1 MVDGVAPHP
10 PIGSHPFPLTFGI
23 LYTRLS
29 VEGNCHPLA
38 TPFRWYC
45 SEWEDP
51 MRVGQILKAKGTRI
65 ITIRPRESVAAAAKL
80 MVSENIGALV
90 VTDVV
95 LTEGSTV
102 VGLLSERDLMRAL
115 VAGGQDIMRMSVE
128 KVMSKKLISCA
139 PEDDLAD
146 VIEKMDRHGIRHLPV
161 LDEHTL
167 VGVLSVRDV
176 IRVLRGAVAEKS
188 ETVAPAA

>member
-1 MVDGVAPHP
+1 
-10 PIGSHPFPLTFGI
+10 
-23 LYTRLS
+23 
-29 VEGNCHPLA
+29 
-38 TPFRWYC
+38 
-45 SEWEDP
+45 
-51 MRVGQILKAKGTRI
+51 MRVEQILKTKGTRI

-80 MVSENIGALV
+80 MVTENIGALV

-102 VGLLSERDLMRAL
+102 VGLISERDVMRAL

-128 KVMSKKLISCA
+128 KVMSKKLISCG
-139 PEDDLAD
+139 PDDDLAD
-146 VIEKMDRHGIRHLPV
+146 VIEKMDQHAIRHLPV

-176 IRVLRGAVAEKS
+176 IRVLRGAVAEKN
-188 ETVAPAA
+188 EAVAPAA

>member
-1 MVDGVAPHP
+1 
-10 PIGSHPFPLTFGI
+10 
-23 LYTRLS
+23 
-29 VEGNCHPLA
+29 
-38 TPFRWYC
+38 
-45 SEWEDP
+45 
-51 MRVGQILKAKGTRI
+51 MRVGQILKSKGTRI
-65 ITIRPRESVAAAAKL
+65 VTIRPRESVAAAAKL
-80 MVSENIGALV
+80 MVTENIGALV

-139 PEDDLAD
+139 LDDDLAD
-146 VIEKMDRHGIRHLPV
+146 VIEKMDRHAIRHLPV